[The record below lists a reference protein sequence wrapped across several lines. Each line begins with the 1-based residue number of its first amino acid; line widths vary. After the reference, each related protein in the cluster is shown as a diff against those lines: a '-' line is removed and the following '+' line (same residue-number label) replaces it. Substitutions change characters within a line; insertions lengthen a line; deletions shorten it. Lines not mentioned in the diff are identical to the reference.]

1 MSEGEKEPNQAD
13 KKKPQDTGLGP
24 WDAAR
29 TAPMREL
36 AKGTKGDPFEL
47 GGERSKEAPKKKQ
60 D

>member
-1 MSEGEKEPNQAD
+1 MSDGEKEANQAD
-13 KKKPQDTGLGP
+13 KKKPQETGLGP

-36 AKGTKGDPFEL
+36 VKGTKGDPFEL
-47 GGERSKEAPKKKQ
+47 AKDKSKDVPKKKQ

>member
-1 MSEGEKEPNQAD
+1 MVEGDKDAHKSEQKKTQA
-13 KKKPQDTGLGP
+13 QTGIEP
-24 WDAAR
+24 WDEAR

-47 GGERSKEAPKKKQ
+47 VKNKKKR